1 MAGAEDERSA
11 VSHAIDALEGQLR
24 AQLDHARAQL
34 EHMGNRGSA
43 AEDAFRD
50 FLARH
55 LPRRFDVGHGE
66 VVDTHGARS
75 GQVDV
80 IVSNEDQPFRH
91 GDRPGCISSKA

>member
-1 MAGAEDERSA
+1 M
-11 VSHAIDALEGQLR
+11 
-24 AQLDHARAQL
+24 
-34 EHMGNRGSA
+34 EHKGNRGSG

-50 FLARH
+50 FLSRH

-80 IVSNEDQPFRH
+80 LIINEDQPFRH
-91 GDRPGCISSKA
+91 GGRPGLYLV